1 IGHFG
6 KQFTPTSHANSLVRR
21 YLWWSRWD
29 SNPRPLRC
37 ESDYR
42 QNAKYLPFRKLQP
55 PREINGFPVLSHSL
69 PSRIRRVLF
78 FLATYWPLGIGVNPA
93 SVETTLLEVKMNSHS
108 CEHWRSNG
116 DNWSSASLVA
126 NPGEILRGS
135 EDPHVTQ
142 YSSRNFAIAREETR
156 QRQNILIVLK
166 LISHA
171 ASLQADC

>member
-1 IGHFG
+1 MLTLWCDDVYGGADGTRTHDLCIAKWTTG
-6 KQFTPTSHANSLVRR
+6 KTLSICLFESCSHQEI
-21 YLWWSRWD
+21 SRVF
-29 SNPRPLRC
+29 
-37 ESDYR
+37 
-42 QNAKYLPFRKLQP
+42 PF
-55 PREINGFPVLSHSL
+55 FPIPYH
-69 PSRIRRVLF
+69 RVYVASCF
-78 FLATYWPLGIGVNPA
+78 FATYWPLGIGVNPP

-142 YSSRNFAIAREETR
+142 YASRNFAIEREETR

-166 LISHA
+166 LISNES
-171 ASLQADC
+171 SLQADGPCVAL